1 LLLGKVHR
9 EIHLGGVDGRLSSAE
24 SSTNGGRGGRG
35 VPVGAGGNDV
45 LLAEV
50 ASTEAKA
57 VAGQRATGRDDG
69 AEVASNATVEAGRM
83 ARGVA
88 KITAEGAKARVK
100 LLKYDGLGLHLADL
114 LRDDPLGHLLENEKA
129 LLNNFDGLA
138 MADDFRLVL
147 DDSLA
152 GEVANEVIGPVE
164 VVEAR
169 EGRETSPVV
178 ERVSAD
184 SEVLVYG
191 EGLSSNTGSD
201 GSDGGDL
208 EKLGEHFE

>member
-1 LLLGKVHR
+1 
-9 EIHLGGVDGRLSSAE
+9 LSSAE
-24 SSTNGGRGGRG
+24 SSTNRGRGGRG

-50 ASTEAKA
+50 ASSEAKV

-69 AEVASNATVEAGRM
+69 AEVASNATVKAGCM
-83 ARGVA
+83 ARSVA
-88 KITAEGAKARVK
+88 KITAEGAEARVK
-100 LLKYDGLGLHLADL
+100 LLKDDGLGLHLADL
-114 LRDDPLGHLLENEKA
+114 LRDDPFSHLLEDEKA
-129 LLNNFDGLA
+129 LLDDLDRLA
-138 MADDFRLVL
+138 VADDFRLVL

-152 GEVANEVIGPVE
+152 GEVANEVIGNVE
-164 VVEAR
+164 IVEAR
-169 EGRETSPVV
+169 EGRVTLPVV

-191 EGLSSNTGSD
+191 KGLSSNTGSD
-201 GSDGGDL
+201 SSDGGDL